1 MPNLNRY
8 EREIIPPPSGRV
20 RAYNCPAP
28 YDCDHTPWERKTDWL
43 PNLVVYEWASIV
55 GNLLN
60 GTGLNYRVGGM
71 YLEFDNGGGPVT
83 PPAFD
88 RTRDISYYNSLSGT
102 RDYLRVGLTAAQLTS
117 SDETLFPSGNKCT
130 FFSRSQGTQGV
141 HGTTFSSGAGSIIF
155 GASLV
160 AYVDSTDA
168 TQDLILSS
176 MYFGTSD
183 QQDKLSTSQIGLEWE
198 LTLQ

>member
-1 MPNLNRY
+1 MPNSNRY
-8 EREIIPPPSGRV
+8 EREIIPPPVGRV
-20 RAYNCPAP
+20 RAYNILPP
-28 YDCDHTPWERKTDWL
+28 YTDSVWECVTDWF
-43 PNLVVYEWASIV
+43 PNLVAYEWASIV

-60 GTGLNYRVGGM
+60 GTGLNYRIGGM
-71 YLEFDNGGGPVT
+71 YLEFDNGGSPVT

-88 RTRDISYYNSLSGT
+88 RTRDVSYYNGLSGS

-117 SDETLFPSGNKCT
+117 SDETLFPNGNKCT
-130 FFSRSQGTQGV
+130 FFARSQGIQGV
-141 HGTTFSSGAGSIIF
+141 HGTTFSNGAGSIVF

-160 AYVDSTDA
+160 AYVDDTDA

-176 MYFGTSD
+176 MYFDTAS
-183 QQDKLSTSQIGLEWE
+183 QQEKLATSQIGLEWE

>member
-1 MPNLNRY
+1 MPVTELNGRDALT
-8 EREIIPPPSGRV
+8 GRV
-20 RAYNCPAP
+20 RAYEVPQP
-28 YDCDHTPWERKTDWL
+28 YADAVWERQTDWSS
-43 PNLVVYEWASIV
+43 NDVVYEWATIV

-60 GTGLNYRVGGM
+60 GTGLNYRIGGM
-71 YLEFDNGGGPVT
+71 YLEFDNGAGPIAAPT
-83 PPAFD
+83 FD
-88 RTRDISYYNSLSGT
+88 RTRSVDYYNNLIGT
-102 RDYLRVGLTAAQLTS
+102 RDYLRVPLTAATLTS
-117 SDETLFPSGNKCT
+117 SDASLFPSGNKCT
-130 FFSRSQGTQGV
+130 FFSRSTGIAGV
-141 HGTTFSSGAGSIIF
+141 HGRAFGTGSIIF

-176 MYFGTSD
+176 MYFGASD

>member
-1 MPNLNRY
+1 MPLPDLNH
-8 EREIIPPPSGRV
+8 ESLSPPTGRV
-20 RAYNCPAP
+20 RAYNVPPP
-28 YDCDHTPWERKTDWL
+28 YTDSIWERKTDWV

-60 GTGLNYRVGGM
+60 GTGLNYRIGGM
-71 YLEFDNGGGPVT
+71 FLEFDNSGGVIT

-88 RTRDISYYNSLSGT
+88 RTRDISYYTNLSSSGT
-102 RDYLRVGLTAAQLTS
+102 RDYLRVPLTSAQLTS
-117 SDETLFPSGNKCT
+117 SDATLFPSGNKCT
-130 FFSRSQGTQGV
+130 FFSRSQGIQGV
-141 HGTTFSSGAGSIIF
+141 HGKNFSSGDSSVIF

-160 AYVDSTDA
+160 AYVDSTDS

-176 MYFGTSD
+176 MYFETAD
-183 QQDKLSTSQIGLEWE
+183 QQAKLSTSQVGLEWE

>member
-1 MPNLNRY
+1 MPNSNRY
-8 EREIIPPPSGRV
+8 GREVIPPPTGRV
-20 RAYNCPAP
+20 RAYDVPPP
-28 YDCDHTPWERKTDWL
+28 YPDAVWERKTDWS
-43 PNLVVYEWASIV
+43 PNDVVYEWAAIV

-60 GTGLNYRVGGM
+60 GTGLNYRIGGM
-71 YLEFDNGGGPVT
+71 YLEFNNGGSPVT

-88 RTRDISYYNSLSGT
+88 RTRDVSYYNGLSGS

-117 SDETLFPSGNKCT
+117 SDETLFPNGNICT
-130 FFSRSQGTQGV
+130 FFSRSQGIQGV
-141 HGTTFSSGAGSIIF
+141 HGTTFSNGVGSIVF

-160 AYVDSTDA
+160 AYVDDTDA

-176 MYFGTSD
+176 MYFDTAS
-183 QQDKLSTSQIGLEWE
+183 QQEKLATSQIGLEWE